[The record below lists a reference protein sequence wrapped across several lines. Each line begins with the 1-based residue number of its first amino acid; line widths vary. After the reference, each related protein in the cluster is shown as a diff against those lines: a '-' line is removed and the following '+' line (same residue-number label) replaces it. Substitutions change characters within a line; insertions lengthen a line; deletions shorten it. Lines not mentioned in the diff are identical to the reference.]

1 MNNDVNRDENII
13 NLENQETEL
22 PQRISNKDLIT
33 TNEKDIVDSIIESP
47 SKDELQKQIDLFNMA
62 QSKKNALRIVKLNS
76 LLDKIEDQA
85 IERFEKRPD
94 QVSNKELL
102 DYMNTISGQIDRA
115 HRQMDSIS
123 ETPAV
128 SITTQKNDV
137 TINVVETLDR
147 TSKERVMDAI
157 SNLLKQV
164 KGEIN
169 AAPAETAVY
178 TDVDF
183 EAVAEDPSEPDVD
196 NKE

>member
-1 MNNDVNRDENII
+1 MNNDVSRDENII

>member
-1 MNNDVNRDENII
+1 MNNDVSRDENII

-22 PQRISNKDLIT
+22 PQRMSNKDLIT

>member
-1 MNNDVNRDENII
+1 MNNDVSRDENII

-183 EAVAEDPSEPDVD
+183 EVAAEDPYEPDVD